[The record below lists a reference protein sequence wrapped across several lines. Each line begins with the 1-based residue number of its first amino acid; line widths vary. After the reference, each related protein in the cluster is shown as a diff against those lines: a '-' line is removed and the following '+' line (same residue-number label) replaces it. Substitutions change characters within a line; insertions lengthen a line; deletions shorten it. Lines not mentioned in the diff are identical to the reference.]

1 MTIKEIETLS
11 GLPRA
16 NIRYYESE
24 GLIAPRRAENG
35 YREYSQADVETL
47 LRVKLLRALGL
58 RVDTIKSLAAGTL
71 TLDDALDARLEE
83 LRTEQETLDAAGRV
97 AAGLRQ
103 AHAEFSTLDAAGYL
117 GELLAASQTALRQD
131 VKPYV
136 HAPVRRYIARS
147 FDFLLCS
154 LPWHL
159 VLQSAGVDTR
169 ARLASI
175 WMSVLGA
182 VTMLVLEPLLLH
194 LFGTTPGK
202 WLMGLRVTDEN
213 GKNLTLAAAWRRTW
227 RVLWYGYGF
236 FIPIYSI
243 VRLYASW
250 KAEQDERPLEWEDG
264 SELHAAP
271 WKAWRGA
278 AWAAAVLALLAATV
292 LAGLKTYQPTYTGD
306 LTVRQFAENYG
317 YIHSREGFLSRELYS
332 DGTWAPA
339 TQLGFQVV
347 SHSKNVP
354 NLSYTTKDGSL
365 IGISLHMGAETCTGP
380 VYSLPFR
387 ELYLTILAFDGARN
401 SASADEALAS
411 AARQL
416 LDEPL
421 QELHTQAAGYQ
432 IDYSLITTGFTG
444 LADDGSLE
452 LPRNTTG
459 SYNLS
464 FEIWKLDE

>member
-35 YREYSQADVETL
+35 YREYSQADVDVL

-58 RVDTIKSLAAGTL
+58 RIDTIKALAAGTL

-83 LRTEQETLDAAGRV
+83 LHAEQENLDAAGRV

-154 LPWHL
+154 LPWYL
-159 VLQSAGVDTR
+159 VLQAAGADTR
-169 ARLASI
+169 GRLASI
-175 WMSVLGA
+175 WMSVLGMA
-182 VTMLVLEPLLLH
+182 TMLVLEPLLLH

-213 GKNLTLAAAWRRTW
+213 GNRLTLAAAWRRTW
-227 RVLWYGYGF
+227 RVLWYGYGAC
-236 FIPIYSI
+236 IPIYSI
-243 VRLYASW
+243 IRTYSRW
-250 KAEQDERPLEWEDG
+250 KAEQDERLLEWEDG
-264 SELHAAP
+264 NELRAAP

-278 AWAAAVLALLAATV
+278 AWAAAVLALLVATV
-292 LAGLKTYQPTYTGD
+292 LVGLKTYQPTYTDD
-306 LTVRQFAENYG
+306 LTVRQFADNYN

-332 DGTWAPA
+332 DGTWAFT
-339 TQLGFQVV
+339 TQFGSHVV

-380 VYSLPFR
+380 VYNLPFR

-401 SASADEALAS
+401 SASSDKALA
-411 AARQL
+411 AAAQQL

-444 LADDGSLE
+444 LAEDGTLE
-452 LPRNTTG
+452 LPRNVTG
-459 SYNLS
+459 SYDLS
-464 FEIWKLDE
+464 FEIRKMNE